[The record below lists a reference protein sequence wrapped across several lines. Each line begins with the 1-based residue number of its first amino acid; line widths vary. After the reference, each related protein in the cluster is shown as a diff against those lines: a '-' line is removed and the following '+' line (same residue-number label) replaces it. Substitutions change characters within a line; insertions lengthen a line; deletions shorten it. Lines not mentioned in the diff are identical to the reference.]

1 MASTETDVLMNFNS
15 TQIDCRG
22 PNELLYEFDGNLNL

>member
-1 MASTETDVLMNFNS
+1 MNFNS